1 MKKDSQGF
9 VKGIFRSPADD
20 PDRYDRLS
28 QIDVTLE
35 GLAGDRHS
43 GLTIQLKHRR
53 GGYPAG
59 AEVRNT
65 RQISIIS
72 CEDLRAIA
80 DALSLP
86 EIAPE
91 LMKTNLLLEGI
102 PNLSLLPPG
111 TRLVFSGGVGLVIDG
126 HNAPC
131 MDTGQRIQAA
141 FPDREKLAAQ
151 FVKAAHLRRGSVA
164 WVERAGEIKVGDTV
178 QVYLPNQPDYPES
191 N

>member
-1 MKKDSQGF
+1 MK
-9 VKGIFRSPADD
+9 VFRSPADD

-126 HNAPC
+126 HNACAWTPASAF
-131 MDTGQRIQAA
+131 AA
-141 FPDREKLAAQ
+141 FPTGKLAAHLSKPPICDGVGRLRNA
-151 FVKAAHLRRGSVA
+151 VK
-164 WVERAGEIKVGDTV
+164 
-178 QVYLPNQPDYPES
+178 
-191 N
+191 